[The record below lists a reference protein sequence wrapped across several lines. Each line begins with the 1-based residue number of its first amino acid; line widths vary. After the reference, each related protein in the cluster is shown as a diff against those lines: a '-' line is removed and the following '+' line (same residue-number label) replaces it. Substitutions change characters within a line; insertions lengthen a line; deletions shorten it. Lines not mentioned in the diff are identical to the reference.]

1 MIRPLL
7 ALALFPSLAA
17 YAQSG
22 GAEQPIETASPV
34 AIWIF
39 AILFFGAIGVYVFM
53 TLRSSKKAKH
63 AKHAEPKNAETKRAE
78 TKRAERA

>member
-1 MIRPLL
+1 MIRSLL
-7 ALALFPSLAA
+7 ALALFQSLAA

-22 GAEQPIETASPV
+22 AAEQPVETAGPV
-34 AIWIF
+34 AIWAF
-39 AILFFGAIGVYVFM
+39 VILFFGAIGVYVFM

-63 AKHAEPKNAETKRAE
+63 AKHAEPKPAE

>member
-1 MIRPLL
+1 MIRSLF
-7 ALALFPSLAA
+7 ALALFQSLTA

-22 GAEQPIETASPV
+22 AAEQPVETAGPV
-34 AIWIF
+34 AIWAF
-39 AILFFGAIGVYVFM
+39 VILFFGAIGVYVFM

-63 AKHAEPKNAETKRAE
+63 AKHAEPKPTE

>member
-39 AILFFGAIGVYVFM
+39 AILFFGAIGVYVYM
-53 TLRSSKKAKH
+53 TLRDGKKSKD
-63 AKHAEPKNAETKRAE
+63 AKHAEPKREP
-78 TKRAERA
+78 KRAERA

>member
-1 MIRPLL
+1 MIRSLL
-7 ALALFPSLAA
+7 ALALFQSLAA

-22 GAEQPIETASPV
+22 AAEQPVETAGPV
-34 AIWIF
+34 AIWAF
-39 AILFFGAIGVYVFM
+39 VILFFGAIGVYVFM

-63 AKHAEPKNAETKRAE
+63 AKHAEPKPTE

>member
-22 GAEQPIETASPV
+22 GAEQPIETAGPV

-39 AILFFGAIGVYVFM
+39 AILFVGAIAVYVFM

-63 AKHAEPKNAETKRAE
+63 GKHAEPKHAES
-78 TKRAERA
+78 KRAERA